1 MPVTRKPSTYCLAA
15 MAGSLAL
22 AGCGAALAQQ
32 PSLPSCPAG
41 QEAHHTAQ
49 LFFGRNAG
57 ERAVVSDADFRRFLD
72 HDVTPH
78 FPDGLTV
85 VDGGDQWRG
94 EENHLIREASK
105 VVMVVLPKGRDASG
119 RVEQVR
125 SAYKTRFH
133 QDSVL
138 TITQTACVAF

>member
-1 MPVTRKPSTYCLAA
+1 
-15 MAGSLAL
+15 MAGVRKFSIFGALALSGALAL
-22 AGCGAALAQQ
+22 ATAAAAQDA
-32 PSLPSCPAG
+32 PMAACPAG
-41 QEAHHTAQ
+41 QEAHRTAQ

-57 ERAVVSDADFRRFLD
+57 EKAMVSDVDFRRFLD
-72 HDVTPH
+72 RDVTPR

-85 VDGGDQWRG
+85 VAGGGQWRG
-94 EENHLIREASK
+94 EENHLMREASK
-105 VVMVVLPKGRDASG
+105 VVMVVLPKGRGASG